1 MIVRPSSR
9 PYPGTDPGTGRP
21 PRTPGVKPGRRWLP
35 ASLLTGMLL
44 AALPLL
50 TPVTGSAQDLRL
62 PSGQVDQRVD
72 RIVAV
77 VGDSVIFMTDL
88 EEQFIREAAQGRE
101 IPTDPEAREALRR
114 GFLDRLVNEQL
125 LLQAAAQDT
134 TIIVSDERVETTL
147 RGEWEDQVR
156 RWGSETALREELDRS
171 QGLSL
176 TQYRAQLR
184 EEIRRQLLIQ
194 SYVQARRR
202 DARPVSV
209 SDAEVDAY
217 FENQRA
223 ALQRRPATITFRQ
236 VFVQPMP
243 GDSVMA
249 AATTEI
255 ERLLGLIREGEDFSS
270 LARQFSE
277 DPGSRT
283 QGGDLGWYR
292 RGDGL
297 VREFEDAAFGVR
309 EGAVVG
315 PVETQFG
322 AHLIQVERVR
332 GAERKIRH
340 ILIGAEVTDA
350 DLVTARTRAED
361 VRARLEEGA
370 PIREFTERQRGQQIP
385 DSVEVPMDQ
394 LRQLPEALGRD
405 LMAAAEGDVVGP
417 MEFPL
422 GAGEPAWA
430 VFRVE
435 RVREEGE
442 YTVDDLRSQIRQLLQ
457 QEKAESRMLEE
468 LRARTYVDIR
478 I

>member
-1 MIVRPSSR
+1 M
-9 PYPGTDPGTGRP
+9 
-21 PRTPGVKPGRRWLP
+21 
-35 ASLLTGMLL
+35 L
-44 AALPLL
+44 AAVASVALVTLPLV
-50 TPVTGSAQDLRL
+50 TPSAGSAQDLRL

-101 IPTDPEAREALRR
+101 IPTDPEAREVLRR

-125 LLQAAAQDT
+125 LLQAAARDT
-134 TIIVSDERVETTL
+134 TIMVSDERVETTL
-147 RGEWEDQVR
+147 RGEWDEQIR

-194 SYVQARRR
+194 SYLQARRR

-217 FENQRA
+217 FESQRA
-223 ALQRRPATITFRQ
+223 VLQRRPATITFRQ

-243 GDSVMA
+243 GDSTMA
-249 AATTEI
+249 AATAEI
-255 ERLLGLIREGEDFSS
+255 ERLLGLIREGEDFES
-270 LARQFSE
+270 LARQFSA
-277 DPGSRT
+277 DPGSRA

-309 EGAVVG
+309 EGSVVG

-340 ILIGAEVTDA
+340 ILIGAEVTDV
-350 DLVTARTRAED
+350 DLANARTRAEEI
-361 VRARLEEGA
+361 RSRLQAGA

-405 LMAAAEGDVVGP
+405 LMGAAEGDVVGP
-417 MEFPL
+417 VEFPL
-422 GAGEPAWA
+422 GAGQPAWA
-430 VFRVE
+430 VFRVD
-435 RVREEGE
+435 RIREEGE

-457 QEKAESRMLEE
+457 QEKAETRMLEE

>member
-1 MIVRPSSR
+1 MTTAPLPRPSRRPTLSR
-9 PYPGTDPGTGRP
+9 RGF
-21 PRTPGVKPGRRWLP
+21 P
-35 ASLLTGMLL
+35 ACGLAAAALMGLLL
-44 AALPLL
+44 AAPA
-50 TPVTGSAQDLRL
+50 PGAAQELRL
-62 PSGQVDQRVD
+62 PTGQMDQRVD
-72 RIVAV
+72 RIAAV
-77 VGDSVIFMTDL
+77 VGDSIIFMTDL

-101 IPTDPEAREALRR
+101 IPTDPQAREELRR
-114 GFLDRLVNEQL
+114 SFLDRLVNEQL
-125 LLQAAAQDT
+125 LLQAAARDT
-134 TIIVSDERVETTL
+134 TVTVSDDRVESTL
-147 RGEWEDQVR
+147 RGEWDEQIR
-156 RWGSETALREELDRS
+156 RWGSEAALREELNRS

-194 SYVQARRR
+194 SFLQARRR
-202 DARPVSV
+202 EARPVSV

-217 FENQRA
+217 FERQRA
-223 ALQRRPATITFRQ
+223 VLQRRPATITFRQ

-243 GDSVMA
+243 GDSAMTA
-249 AATTEI
+249 AKEEI
-255 ERLLGLIREGEDFSS
+255 ERLLEQVRAGEDFAS

-309 EGAVVG
+309 EGAIVG

-340 ILIGAEVTDA
+340 ILIGAEVTDE
-350 DLVTARTRAED
+350 DLVAARSRAEEVRTRLA
-361 VRARLEEGA
+361 EGA

-385 DSVEVPMDQ
+385 DSVEVPLDQ
-394 LRQLPEALGRD
+394 LRQLPEALGQQ
-405 LMAAAEGDVVGP
+405 LMGAAEGDVVGP
-417 MEFPL
+417 VEFPL
-422 GAGEPAWA
+422 GAGQPAWA
-430 VFRVE
+430 VFRVVQ
-435 RVREEGE
+435 VRGEGE

-457 QEKAESRMLEE
+457 QEKAEARMLED